1 MSTLKYPD
9 DLALYVAG
17 EWRGAEGRQ
26 TIAIENP
33 ATEEEIGVI
42 PSATAAD
49 IEDAIASSVRGSK
62 SWSARSP
69 WARAEI
75 LLRAEQMIAAECQRL
90 AWILTTE
97 NGKPLADSL
106 GELDRARETLVFCA
120 EEAKRTFGRV
130 YPPREPGLTQSI
142 LKRPLGP
149 VAAFAPWNFPAV
161 LVMRKI
167 APALAAGCSVILKP
181 AEECPAICVELV
193 RILLRAGVDAEAI
206 NMLFGTPDMISRRLI
221 EAPETRKITFTGS
234 IPVGK
239 LLAEQAGRHL
249 KHVTMELGGHAPVI
263 VFDDVDVERVARR
276 CAGFK
281 FRNAGQVCL
290 APSRFFVHERVYDD
304 FLDIFR
310 QTAEGLTVGP
320 GTDPAT
326 QMGPLASSRRLAAAE
341 SLVEDVLTLG
351 GNVVSGGRRL
361 GERGYYYSPTI
372 LTDLDP
378 RSRILD
384 EEPFCPVA
392 PIMPFSDFDEV
403 MDAAN
408 RDDVGLSA
416 YAFTNSLQ
424 NADRF
429 MNRIEAG
436 WIGINDFVP
445 LLADAPVAAHKQ
457 SGIGYEGGSE
467 GLDSFLETRFVS
479 QRAEL

>member
-1 MSTLKYPD
+1 MASHEYPQE
-9 DLALYVAG
+9 LGLYIAG
-17 EWRGAEGRQ
+17 EWHVGDGRQ
-26 TIAIENP
+26 VIPVENP
-33 ATEEEIGVI
+33 ADGEQIGNV
-42 PSATAAD
+42 PAATAQD
-49 IEDAIASSVRGSK
+49 IESAIESSVCGFHA
-62 SWSARSP
+62 WSAKSA
-69 WARAEI
+69 WTRADI
-75 LLRAEQMIAAECQRL
+75 LLRAEQMIAADSKRL
-90 AWILTTE
+90 AWILTME
-97 NGKPLADSL
+97 NGKPLADAM

-130 YPPREPGLTQSI
+130 YPPREPGLMQSI

-161 LVMRKI
+161 LVMRKL

-193 RILLRAGVDAEAI
+193 RIMLRAGVDAEAI
-206 NMLFGTPDMISRRLI
+206 NLLFGAPDMISSRLI
-221 EAPETRKITFTGS
+221 EAPEIRKITFTGS

-249 KHVTMELGGHAPVI
+249 KHVTMELGGHAPVV

-281 FRNAGQVCL
+281 YRNAGQVCL
-290 APSRFFVHERVYDD
+290 APSRFFVHERIFDE
-304 FLDIFR
+304 FLTVFR
-310 QTAEGLTVGP
+310 EIAEGLTVGP

-326 QMGPLASSRRLAAAE
+326 QMGPLASSRRLAATEA
-341 SLVEDVLTLG
+341 LVEDVLSLG
-351 GNVVSGGRRL
+351 GTLQSGGRRI
-361 GERGYYYSPTI
+361 GDRGYFYAPTV

-378 RSRILD
+378 ASRILD

-392 PIMPFSDFDEV
+392 PIMPFSDFDQV
-403 MDAAN
+403 MLLAN
-408 RDDVGLSA
+408 REDVGLSA
-416 YAFTNSLQ
+416 YAFTNSLHT
-424 NADRF
+424 ADRF
-429 MNRIEAG
+429 MNEIEAG

-479 QRAEL
+479 QRASL